1 MIQQK
6 PDRFAAWYDDRP
18 YIEIREDK
26 GYYEGFWAWKNSL
39 RPTQNNVV
47 NIKEAAH
54 G

>member
-6 PDRFAAWYDDRP
+6 PDRFAAWHDPRP
-18 YIEIREDK
+18 YTEIMADK
-26 GYYEGFWAWKNSL
+26 GYFEGMWQARRAESAQ
-39 RPTQNNVV
+39 TTNVV

>member
-6 PDRFAAWYDDRP
+6 PDRFAAWYDTRP
-18 YIEIREDK
+18 WTEIRADK
-26 GYYEGFWAWKNSL
+26 GYFEGFWLWKNGPL
-39 RPTQNNVV
+39 PKQDNVV